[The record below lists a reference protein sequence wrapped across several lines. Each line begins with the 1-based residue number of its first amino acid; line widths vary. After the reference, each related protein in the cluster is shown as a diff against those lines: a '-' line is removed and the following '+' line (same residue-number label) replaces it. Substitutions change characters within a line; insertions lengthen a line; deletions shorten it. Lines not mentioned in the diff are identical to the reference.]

1 MKNDGKYHLPI
12 AQSPEYGDDE
22 DTVYDLSLFRWGVK
36 TAKTVLELLDMTEPN
51 MPKWDKVIENLV
63 PYPVDQDGL
72 MVGATLKMT
81 SMHRHWSHLF
91 PIYPLHVL
99 ILFHSLKNIFVNSFI
114 HRKWTMKSLPN

>member
-1 MKNDGKYHLPI
+1 MKADGKYHLPV

-36 TAKTVLELLDMTEPN
+36 MARTVSEILGLED
-51 MPKWDKVIENLV
+51 PKLEFWEKVIQNLV
-63 PYPVDQDGL
+63 EYPQDEDGL

-91 PIYPLHVL
+91 PIYPLHV
-99 ILFHSLKNIFVNSFI
+99 
-114 HRKWTMKSLPN
+114 